1 MVCSDVK
8 SDCVQDRDQVG
19 LIRDKHRFGGHLI
32 LKATLLQTLTKIKE
46 ELESGVQ
53 LLLNKPGAVLIWNS
67 KKWSTID
74 VQVEGLHKFYSL
86 GPGFCPDLY
95 LLPNKQQTDLLAVLD
110 HTKEQGKSRI
120 FRSVPSQD
128 CKL

>member
-1 MVCSDVK
+1 M
-8 SDCVQDRDQVG
+8 
-19 LIRDKHRFGGHLI
+19 
-32 LKATLLQTLTKIKE
+32 
-46 ELESGVQ
+46 
-53 LLLNKPGAVLIWNS
+53 WNS

-110 HTKEQGKSRI
+110 HTKEQKNKAKAAF

-128 CKL
+128 CKLWGQVGLELFF